1 MLRKFLQTIKHAN
14 VARLTVAAILLGSL
28 QFVAVAVPS
37 ISKAVDSGSISFV
50 REGTGAAPTNNQYLN
65 IPASSNYKFDGDFTI
80 EAWVKFSTLD
90 SFQAFLGQYIGGG
103 WSLQMNSTGL
113 RFSGN
118 LGSSY
123 KELNSNKVFVTGT
136 WYHIAFVRNGTDLKN
151 IKIYV
156 DGILTTDADLG
167 VARNDALGNATQ
179 INTVGGGTA
188 AGNDRFN
195 GKISNIR
202 YVKRAIYTRNFV
214 PSTSPLTAISDTV
227 LLLNT
232 TNDGNYLKDN
242 SVNNVTITARNGAST
257 TTGLPVADAEA
268 PIYSPRSICFN
279 GSQVRYFNI
288 EAIGTSDFTLELW
301 VKPASYSY
309 YSRFLDLDQGNNGS
323 YLGYNKDIV
332 NNLVFYPDV
341 TNAASVNSVPVGVW
355 SHVALVRSSSTL
367 KMYINGQEV
376 KSSDNSKNYLATKVY
391 LGSMWNGSNSN
402 NNFVGCMT
410 SVRIAKSALYS
421 SNFTPAVQ
429 GTFSSVPDATNVLV
443 ALTANNDSMS
453 NLGAAGSI
461 QGTGNI
467 TYEAFAKLSQTITFA
482 SLGNKSFGISPFA
495 LNAIA
500 TSGLGVT
507 FTASP
512 SGTCTVSGS
521 SLTLVGAGT
530 CSVTATQAG
539 NDSYEAAN
547 PISQSFTVFLN
558 QSEFTLNSATG
569 TYGSTTTLGTTGGS
583 GSGSATYAV
592 ALGNCTVSGNILS
605 NSSAG
610 DCSVTATKAGDGTY
624 DSITS
629 TAITVTIAKATQT
642 ITATSSSLSIQYGST
657 ATLGSSGSSGT
668 GSKTYSVDSGNCSIT
683 GTTLTS
689 TGIGNCIVKVTIAT
703 DANYLAATSSSITIS
718 MAERPVTIT
727 AANKTA
733 IYSGSSVTVSNTFT
747 ISSGTLVVSN
757 DITGATYTYTSVGG
771 YNSTTAPTIAGVYS
785 ITPSAAVFATE
796 NATNYSV
803 SYTAGTLT
811 ISSVPVLTATS
822 ASSITSTS
830 ASINFTSSST
840 GNYYL
845 LVYAAATTAPTA
857 AEVIAQGTAI
867 KKASASVLASANSAS
882 ITGLTVSTEYKAYI
896 VIKDALNLNSTVS
909 TVSFTTLM
917 TAPNAPGFR
926 SARVKVIADNDYAVY
941 MGSDLEITRIL
952 HQSNVDWP
960 SQVANI
966 GTLDVFPL
974 AGETYMYVLA
984 MGGNGSYLAPGAGAG
999 GEEDWTGTINGRSV
1013 FEFPGA
1019 QVAVNRAVA
1028 DPLKTD
1034 ILHSGYLLLNNYLP
1048 NYAASSGSVEAG
1060 TYSVDSATANAS
1072 IKDVVWGPATLTE
1085 ALNGTLP
1092 YKTSCSV
1099 SCRVIDTGVT
1109 VRGWDFPDR
1118 SAVIFRYP
1126 LSNAQLPVTAGDKQ
1140 VVVDWDA
1147 SDGGGTVAK
1156 YLVDYKESSEPD
1168 GAYKS
1173 FSEVAAATTIE
1184 TVTGLTNGT
1193 SYTFRVTAVNAGGT
1207 ASSVSRA
1214 VTPTGAPSQPLNLSY
1229 AAGAGYVDVS
1239 FTAPENNGGFSI
1251 TNYSYSIDNG
1261 ANWVTRSPQST
1272 TSPVRISGLTDGT
1285 TYQIKLKA
1293 INPSGAGLAST
1304 VIAAKAGITVNRT
1317 VSYVSG
1323 TLATITG
1330 LPTGGTYVAGDTFRI
1345 ASGPTRTNFTFTGWK
1360 DGATSY
1366 QPGDTF
1372 TVGASNSTLTAQWVQ
1387 DSLLGTAAG
1396 DRSRVL
1402 TWNIV
1407 SGTGVDATVSGG
1419 ADNSVRVQ
1427 IPADALAAGT
1437 EVIFWRLLND
1447 NVAKSKINN
1456 SNSYIV
1462 NLAVSWSIGDDV
1474 TVAKTVQTAA
1484 FPVTLTVTNGSIK
1497 AGATA
1502 WQIIGDNVR
1511 VIGTASQDGVLNLS
1525 FTEDPVIAAANVA
1538 NPPVFG
1544 ATTSTADGFTVSITN
1559 YDAAYVWENPT
1570 VSTGNV
1576 AITSTAGSTRL
1587 LTVTGLTIGQSAT
1600 ISQSNSLSGVANSS
1614 RTTTVTGSATAGAA
1628 LNPVFGA
1635 ATATADGFT
1644 VSITN
1649 YDSSYTWATPTV
1661 SSGTVTV
1668 TSTSGTNR
1676 LLTVTGLSSGGSATI
1691 TQTTSRAGYSSGSR
1705 TATGTAITATPVV
1718 VQQPV
1723 MPAPVEP
1730 APVIQGPP
1738 PSTLKITSRPKISRD
1753 LESLFCQ
1760 AGKFLF
1766 LREGRVEEPAKLSIQ
1781 VFSLLQNGKV
1791 IDSSKSTNE
1800 KVAFA
1805 IKPSYLDTTLSC
1817 QIDVEQENLTVSGQS
1832 LDFELMSKIAKSKN
1846 LAITSADQK
1855 YYSDREAAYAK
1866 KAQSFA
1872 ELAKTKDVAL
1882 AAAKSSKEIVTA
1894 RITYQK
1900 AYTAASNLWKKELAD
1915 AASNRVLA
1923 KELAQKQYLDALEAA
1938 GISIYP
1944 IAEKSVVTPTPTPAV
1959 KPTPTPSPTASN
1971 VQPTAEMK
1979 KVGTVYMATG
1989 SYVLNAST
1997 KITLKALALQ
2007 INAQQIKQVLV
2018 YGHTDSR
2025 GGVNNTVL
2033 SQNRAKAVANYLRPL
2048 LKGKKI
2054 VIGWYA
2060 SRKPAA
2066 TGTTASDL
2074 AKNRRVEVYT
2084 K

>member
-1 MLRKFLQTIKHAN
+1 MLKYMFKKFLAKLTIFS
-14 VARLTVAAILLGSL
+14 ILLSAIQILTIATPQTSFAANGD
-28 QFVAVAVPS
+28 P
-37 ISKAVDSGSISFV
+37 GSISTTAQTNYLEYAKSTAFAF
-50 REGTGAAPTNNQYLN
+50 GT
-65 IPASSNYKFDGDFTI
+65 GDFTI
-80 EAWVKFSTLD
+80 EYWYKPTGTGRNDVLDFINGSKSETLLNRLDLGSNIAGKYVYTYSQTAGTVCDSISQGTITANVWQHAALTRNNGSLSYWVDGVLQGTGTCSID
-90 SFQAFLGQYIGGG
+90 LGSQGYALKVWWESGGG
-103 WSLQMNSTGL
+103 QL
-113 RFSGN
+113 
-118 LGSSY
+118 
-123 KELNSNKVFVTGT
+123 
-136 WYHIAFVRNGTDLKN
+136 
-151 IKIYV
+151 
-156 DGILTTDADLG
+156 
-167 VARNDALGNATQ
+167 
-179 INTVGGGTA
+179 
-188 AGNDRFN
+188 
-195 GKISNIR
+195 SNIR
-202 YVKRAIYTRNFV
+202 VVKGKAMYTSAFT
-214 PSTSPLTAISDTV
+214 PATSFLGNVQGSDNGINYTTS

-232 TNDGNYLKDN
+232 RQGSYTADS
-242 SVNNVTITARNGAST
+242 SVNGLIPVTNTV
-257 TTGLPVADAEA
+257 TTGLSNPFAG
-268 PIYSPRSICFN
+268 SISFN
-279 GSQVRYFNI
+279 GSNQYLSIAGSANT
-288 EAIGTSDFTLELW
+288 AMGTGDFTWETW
-301 VKPASYSY
+301 VKTSSSTGYQAFID
-309 YSRFLDLDQGNNGS
+309 SRNNPLAG
-323 YLGYNKDIV
+323 GDTTG
-332 NNLVFYPDV
+332 FYFG
-341 TNAASVNSVPVGVW
+341 TNFNTRYPMFYTNTLQAESSIALNSNSW
-355 SHVALVRSSSTL
+355 NHVALVRSSGVVKIYVNGVNGISGGKNDSTNL
-367 KMYINGQEV
+367 
-376 KSSDNSKNYLATKVY
+376 
-391 LGSMWNGSNSN
+391 SNQRI
-402 NNFVGCMT
+402 FVG
-410 SVRIAKSALYS
+410 SSGADLFLNGNLSNVRIVKGTALYA
-421 SNFTPAVQ
+421 SNFTVPTSPLQRVTNTALLLRTLDGVNNASDASSNAFTVTKFNSPPSSNDQ
-429 GTFSSVPDATNVLV
+429 PFSGMQTQDITFIALPSKTLGMGLVSLSATGGGSGNEVTFSSATPL
-443 ALTANNDSMS
+443 
-453 NLGAAGSI
+453 I
-461 QGTGNI
+461 
-467 TYEAFAKLSQTITFA
+467 
-482 SLGNKSFGISPFA
+482 
-495 LNAIA
+495 
-500 TSGLGVT
+500 
-507 FTASP
+507 
-512 SGTCTVSGS
+512 CTVAS
-521 SLTLVGAGT
+521 SQVTMISAGT
-530 CSVTATQAG
+530 CSVNANQLGNAT
-539 NDSYEAAN
+539 YEAAAQT
-547 PISQSFTVFLN
+547 SRSFTISPSINISTPTSGLAGTFG
-558 QSEFTLNSATG
+558 NSYSLAA
-569 TYGSTTTLGTTGGS
+569 SSSGGS
-583 GSGSATYAV
+583 GSNVYAIASG
-592 ALGNCTVSGNILS
+592 ALQSGLS
-605 NSSAG
+605 LN
-610 DCSVTATKAGDGTY
+610 
-624 DSITS
+624 
-629 TAITVTIAKATQT
+629 
-642 ITATSSSLSIQYGST
+642 
-657 ATLGSSGSSGT
+657 
-668 GSKTYSVDSGNCSIT
+668 
-683 GTTLTS
+683 TS
-689 TGIGNCIVKVTIAT
+689 TGAISGTPTATGDSAITLSVTDSNGATASTSSFTISIGRREITIAS
-703 DANYLAATSSSITIS
+703 D
-718 MAERPVTIT
+718 
-727 AANKTA
+727 NKTA
-733 IYSGSSVTVSNTFT
+733 AYSGTSASVSNSFT
-747 ISSGTLVVSN
+747 ISAGTLVVTNTIS
-757 DITGATYTYTSVGG
+757 GATYTYSSVGG
-771 YNSTTAPTIAGVYS
+771 YNSTVAPIDAGTYS
-785 ITPSAAVFATE
+785 ITPSAATFSAGS
-796 NATNYSV
+796 AANYSI
-803 SYTAGTLT
+803 SYSPGTLT
-811 ISSVPVLTATS
+811 ISAVPVLSAVS

-830 ASINFTSSST
+830 ASINFTSSTT
-840 GNYYL
+840 GNFYL
-845 LVYAAATTAPTA
+845 LVYAAATTPPTA

-882 ITGLTVSTEYKAYI
+882 ITGLSVSTEYKAYI
-896 VIKDALNLNSTVS
+896 VVKDGLNLNSTVS
-909 TVSFTTLM
+909 TVAFTTLM

-926 SARVKVIADNDYAVY
+926 SARVKVIADNDYAVF
-941 MGSDLEITRIL
+941 MGDDLNITRLL
-952 HQSNVDWP
+952 HQSNVVWMD
-960 SQVANI
+960 QVANI

-984 MGGNGSYLAPGAGAG
+984 MGGNNAYLAPGAGGG

-1019 QVAVNRAVA
+1019 QVAINRTVA
-1028 DPLKTD
+1028 DPTKTD

-1048 NYAASSGSVEAG
+1048 NFAVSANDVAGG
-1060 TYSVDSATANAS
+1060 TYSVDTATANTS
-1072 IKDVVWGPATLTE
+1072 IKDVVWGPATLTDH
-1085 ALNGTLP
+1085 GTIP

-1099 SCRVIDTGVT
+1099 SCREIDTGVA
-1109 VRGWDFPDR
+1109 VRGWDFPDQ

-1147 SDGGGTVAK
+1147 PVGGGVVAK

-1173 FSEVAAATTIE
+1173 FSEIAAGTTIE

-1251 TNYSYSIDNG
+1251 TSYSYSIDNG

-1272 TSPVRISGLTDGT
+1272 MSPVRITGLTDGT
-1285 TYQIKLKA
+1285 TYQVKLKA

-1304 VIAAKAGITVNRT
+1304 VIAAKPGITVNRT

-1427 IPADALAAGT
+1427 IPADALAPGT

-1576 AITSTAGSTRL
+1576 AVTSTAGSTRL

-1691 TQTTSRAGYSSGSR
+1691 TQTTSRAGYSGGSR

-1723 MPAPVEP
+1723 IPAPIEP

-1738 PSTLKITSRPKISRD
+1738 PSILKITSRPKISRD

-1766 LREGRVEEPAKLSIQ
+1766 LREGRVEEPAKPSIQ

-1944 IAEKSVVTPTPTPAV
+1944 IAGKAVVTPTPTPTV

-1971 VQPTAEMK
+1971 VQPNAEMK

-2060 SRKPAA
+2060 SRKPAV
-2066 TGTTASDL
+2066 TGTTTSDL

>member
-1 MLRKFLQTIKHAN
+1 MLFFYSFNPFSLIHSEISLMKINQSWNKSLSRYFSFW
-14 VARLTVAAILLGSL
+14 ILLSL
-28 QFVAVAVPS
+28 LQVTAVSTPS
-37 ISKAVDSGSISFV
+37 LSLGASGDPGSIQFTETAS
-50 REGTGAAPTNNQYLN
+50 PNNQYLQTTVTAPGSDSLTYEWWFKTSITN
-65 IPASSNYKFDGDFTI
+65 QLDMGMLQTRTSGTGSDGFDVAIHSGKLRWGKPTGFLYTGSTNVPTTWNHLAVVRSGSSNWAIFLNGESVFTTTDS
-80 EAWVKFSTLD
+80 FSTVGTSLRIGEKSSSTEAFTGNITNFRYVKGVAVYTGNFTVPSLQLTATQSSGTNISAISGTETQLLLNMRQGNATFDD
-90 SFQAFLGQYIGGG
+90 SSYGRTVTTQGTPTSSSDAPFSANQVITFNALANKTLGMSPITLSATGGG
-103 WSLQMNSTGL
+103 
-113 RFSGN
+113 SGN
-118 LGSSY
+118 EVTFGSTSPACT
-123 KELNSNKVFVTGT
+123 VVGT
-136 WYHIAFVRNGTDLKN
+136 TATLVAAGTCTVN
-151 IKIYV
+151 
-156 DGILTTDADLG
+156 A
-167 VARNDALGNATQ
+167 NQLGNATYNAASQ
-179 INTVGGGTA
+179 VSRSFTIASAISITTPTSGLTGTFGTSYSLAASTSGGGGSNSYAITSGTLQ
-188 AGNDRFN
+188 AGLSLN
-195 GKISNIR
+195 S
-202 YVKRAIYTRNFV
+202 
-214 PSTSPLTAISDTV
+214 STGAISGTPTDVGDSLITI
-227 LLLNT
+227 
-232 TNDGNYLKDN
+232 
-242 SVNNVTITARNGAST
+242 SVTDANGASAT
-257 TTGLPVADAEA
+257 TSA
-268 PIYSPRSICFN
+268 
-279 GSQVRYFNI
+279 
-288 EAIGTSDFTLELW
+288 FT
-301 VKPASYSY
+301 
-309 YSRFLDLDQGNNGS
+309 
-323 YLGYNKDIV
+323 I
-332 NNLVFYPDV
+332 
-341 TNAASVNSVPVGVW
+341 SV
-355 SHVALVRSSSTL
+355 
-367 KMYINGQEV
+367 
-376 KSSDNSKNYLATKVY
+376 
-391 LGSMWNGSNSN
+391 
-402 NNFVGCMT
+402 
-410 SVRIAKSALYS
+410 
-421 SNFTPAVQ
+421 
-429 GTFSSVPDATNVLV
+429 
-443 ALTANNDSMS
+443 
-453 NLGAAGSI
+453 
-461 QGTGNI
+461 
-467 TYEAFAKLSQTITFA
+467 
-482 SLGNKSFGISPFA
+482 
-495 LNAIA
+495 
-500 TSGLGVT
+500 
-507 FTASP
+507 
-512 SGTCTVSGS
+512 
-521 SLTLVGAGT
+521 
-530 CSVTATQAG
+530 QAR
-539 NDSYEAAN
+539 
-547 PISQSFTVFLN
+547 P
-558 QSEFTLNSATG
+558 
-569 TYGSTTTLGTTGGS
+569 
-583 GSGSATYAV
+583 
-592 ALGNCTVSGNILS
+592 
-605 NSSAG
+605 
-610 DCSVTATKAGDGTY
+610 
-624 DSITS
+624 
-629 TAITVTIAKATQT
+629 
-642 ITATSSSLSIQYGST
+642 
-657 ATLGSSGSSGT
+657 
-668 GSKTYSVDSGNCSIT
+668 
-683 GTTLTS
+683 
-689 TGIGNCIVKVTIAT
+689 
-703 DANYLAATSSSITIS
+703 ITIS
-718 MAERPVTIT
+718 AD
-727 AANKTA
+727 NKSA
-733 IYSGSSVTVSNTFT
+733 GYSGSSASVTNTYL
-747 ISSGTLVVSN
+747 ISSGTLAVTNSISGV
-757 DITGATYTYTSVGG
+757 TYTYSSIGG
-771 YNSTTAPTIAGVYS
+771 YNSTTAPTAVGTYS
-785 ITPSAAVFATE
+785 ITPSAATFSSGSA
-796 NATNYSV
+796 ANYSI
-803 SYTAGTLT
+803 SYSAGTLT
-811 ISSVPVLTATS
+811 ISAVPVLTATS

-830 ASINFTSSST
+830 ASINFTSSTT

-857 AEVIAQGTAI
+857 AEVIAQGAAI
-867 KKASASVLASANSAS
+867 KKATASVLASANSVS

-896 VIKDALNLNSTVS
+896 VVKDALNLNSTVS

-984 MGGNGSYLAPGAGAG
+984 MGGNGNYLAPGAGAG

-1019 QVAVNRAVA
+1019 QVAINRSVA
-1028 DPLKTD
+1028 DPTKTD

-1048 NYAASSGSVEAG
+1048 NYAASSGSVEGG
-1060 TYSVDSATANAS
+1060 TYSVDLPTANSS

-1147 SDGGGTVAK
+1147 PVGGGVVAK

-1173 FSEVAAATTIE
+1173 FSEVAAGTTIE

-1239 FTAPENNGGFSI
+1239 FTAPENNGGFNI

-1272 TSPVRISGLTDGT
+1272 TSPMRISGLTDGT
-1285 TYQIKLKA
+1285 TYQVKLKA

-1304 VIAAKAGITVNRT
+1304 VIAAKPGITINRT

-1323 TLATITG
+1323 TLATIAG

-1372 TVGASNSTLTAQWVQ
+1372 TVGASNSTLTAQWTQ
-1387 DSLLGTAAG
+1387 DSLLGTTAA

-1407 SGTGVDATVSGG
+1407 ADTAVDATVSGG

-1427 IPADALAAGT
+1427 IPANALVPGT

-1447 NVAKSKINN
+1447 NVAKSKIN
-1456 SNSYIV
+1456 SGNSYLV
-1462 NLAVSWSIGDDV
+1462 NLAVTWSIGDDV
-1474 TVAKTVQTAA
+1474 TTAKTVQTAA
-1484 FPVTLTVTNGSIK
+1484 APLVLTVTNGSIK

-1511 VIGTASQDGVLNLS
+1511 VIGTATQDGLLNLS

-1559 YDAAYVWENPT
+1559 YDVAYVWETPT
-1570 VSTGNV
+1570 VSVGSV
-1576 AITSTAGSTRL
+1576 AITSTVGSTRL

-1614 RTTTVTGSATAGAA
+1614 RTTTVTGSAIAGSA

-1644 VSITN
+1644 ISITN
-1649 YDSSYTWATPTV
+1649 YDSAYTWATPTV

-1691 TQTTSRAGYSSGSR
+1691 TQSTSRTGYSGGSR

-1723 MPAPVEP
+1723 VPAPVEP
-1730 APVIQGPP
+1730 APVVQGPP

-1753 LESLFCQ
+1753 SENLYCQ

-1766 LREGRVEEPAKLSIQ
+1766 LREGRVEESAKLSTQ
-1781 VFSLLQNGKV
+1781 VFSLIQNGKV
-1791 IDSSKSTNE
+1791 VDSSKSAVE
-1800 KVAFA
+1800 KVAFV
-1805 IKPSYLDTTLSC
+1805 IKTSYMDTTLSC
-1817 QIDVEQENLTVSGQS
+1817 LIEAEQENLTVSGQS
-1832 LDFELMSKIAKSKN
+1832 LDFEIMSKLSKEKI
-1846 LAITSADQK
+1846 LALTSADGK

-1872 ELAKTKDVAL
+1872 ELGKIKDAAL
-1882 AAAKSSKEIVTA
+1882 AAAKSSKEIVIA
-1894 RITYQK
+1894 RMTYQK
-1900 AYTAASNLWKKELAD
+1900 AYTAASSLWKKELAD

-1923 KELAQKQYLDALEAA
+1923 KEFAQKQYLVALEAA

-1944 IAEKSVVTPTPTPAV
+1944 KVEKAVVTPTPTPTPTA
-1959 KPTPTPSPTASN
+1959 KPTPTSSPIATN

-1989 SYVLNAST
+1989 SYVLNATT

-2025 GGVNNTVL
+2025 GGVNNTTL

-2060 SRKPAA
+2060 SRKPVT
-2066 TGTTASDL
+2066 TGTTAADL
-2074 AKNRRVEVYT
+2074 AKNRRVEIYT

>member
-1 MLRKFLQTIKHAN
+1 MRFSSKTVKTLLSYGLLLFLILGLLQVFYLLFPAPANAANDDPGSIAFTRTASPNDQYLSTTVSAPGNDSLTYEWWFKYSDNSLKDMGMLVTRSNGGSDCNGIDVTIDYGK
-14 VARLTVAAILLGSL
+14 LKWGKCTVIDAAI
-28 QFVAVAVPS
+28 
-37 ISKAVDSGSISFV
+37 
-50 REGTGAAPTNNQYLN
+50 
-65 IPASSNYKFDGDFTI
+65 
-80 EAWVKFSTLD
+80 TLPKD
-90 SFQAFLGQYIGGG
+90 Q
-103 WSLQMNSTGL
+103 WN
-113 RFSGN
+113 
-118 LGSSY
+118 
-123 KELNSNKVFVTGT
+123 
-136 WYHIAFVRNGTDLKN
+136 HIAFVRTESTSWVVYLNGESKLTYSTTAAETPTTSTYLRIGRKYGSTETFSGNITNFRYVKGVAVYTGNFTVPTQQLTATQVSGSNISAISGNQTQLLLNMNQGARAKVDAISNRTLNSNGTISSSIDSPFSAINYVAPIRGSISTYSGNN
-151 IKIYV
+151 ISPIYGEFTNV
-156 DGILTTDADLG
+156 PGNTQSYTVEFWFYTTSVSTGTYQWLFAQNQDGKSGGLELWINNG
-167 VARNDALGNATQ
+167 GQ
-179 INTVGGGTA
+179 IGGGTY
-188 AGNDRFN
+188 GVNYNDKFLTN
-195 GKISNIR
+195 VVTINTWHHLAIGANTGGTTSIFLDGSKITIDNFLPVRWTEKTWNLGGRQLESGFRTNPFVPTGLIYPLSGYVADFR
-202 YVKRAIYTRNFV
+202 YVLGTQIYTSNFTR
-214 PSTSPLTAISDTV
+214 PSAPLTAVSGTQLLLSTFYSTSSDIPTMLSDSSGNSPTLSSVYARDTV
-227 LLLNT
+227 VSST
-232 TNDGNYLKDN
+232 MVPPFTN
-242 SVNNVTITARNGAST
+242 STITTHTISNSTPTFGSSVTLTASVTLGATGAVAFKDSGNDILC
-257 TTGLPVADAEA
+257 TTG
-268 PIYSPRSICFN
+268 
-279 GSQVRYFNI
+279 
-288 EAIGTSDFTLELW
+288 
-301 VKPASYSY
+301 
-309 YSRFLDLDQGNNGS
+309 
-323 YLGYNKDIV
+323 
-332 NNLVFYPDV
+332 NL
-341 TNAASVNSVPVGVW
+341 
-355 SHVALVRSSSTL
+355 
-367 KMYINGQEV
+367 
-376 KSSDNSKNYLATKVY
+376 
-391 LGSMWNGSNSN
+391 
-402 NNFVGCMT
+402 
-410 SVRIAKSALYS
+410 
-421 SNFTPAVQ
+421 
-429 GTFSSVPDATNVLV
+429 
-443 ALTANNDSMS
+443 
-453 NLGAAGSI
+453 AAGS
-461 QGTGNI
+461 
-467 TYEAFAKLSQTITFA
+467 A
-482 SLGNKSFGISPFA
+482 S
-495 LNAIA
+495 
-500 TSGLGVT
+500 
-507 FTASP
+507 
-512 SGTCTVSGS
+512 
-521 SLTLVGAGT
+521 
-530 CSVTATQAG
+530 CSWQPT
-539 NDSYEAAN
+539 
-547 PISQSFTVFLN
+547 
-558 QSEFTLNSATG
+558 SAT
-569 TYGSTTTLGTTGGS
+569 TYNVRAVYS
-583 GSGSATYAV
+583 GDAA
-592 ALGNCTVSGNILS
+592 
-605 NSSAG
+605 
-610 DCSVTATKAGDGTY
+610 Y
-624 DSITS
+624 DSSYSVATEVVVS
-629 TAITVTIAKATQT
+629 KAPQT
-642 ITATSSSLSIQYGST
+642 ITATSSSLNLQYGST

-668 GSKTYSVDSGNCSIT
+668 GSKTYSVDSGSCSIT
-683 GTTLTS
+683 STTLTS
-689 TGIGNCIVKVTIAT
+689 NGIGNCVVKVVIAT
-703 DANYLAATSSSITIS
+703 DTNYLAATSDSITIS
-718 MAERPVTIT
+718 MTERPITIT

-733 IYSGSSVTVSNTFT
+733 IFTGSSVSVSNSFT

-771 YNSTTAPTIAGVYS
+771 YNSTTAPTAAGVYS

-796 NATNYSV
+796 IATNYSV

-811 ISSVPVLTATS
+811 ISSVPVISSTS

-830 ASINFTSSST
+830 AALNFTSSTT

-845 LVYAAATTAPTA
+845 LVYASADTSPTA
-857 AEVIAQGTAI
+857 IEVMAQGTAI
-867 KKASASVLASANSAS
+867 KKATSSVLASANSVS
-882 ITGLTVSTEYKAYI
+882 ITGLTLSTTYKAY
-896 VIKDALNLNSTVS
+896 VVVKDGLNLNSTVS
-909 TVSFTTLM
+909 TIEFTTLM
-917 TAPNAPGFR
+917 AAPNAPGFR
-926 SARVKVIADNDYAVY
+926 SARVKLIADNDYAVY
-941 MGSDLEITRIL
+941 MGSDLSITRVL

-960 SQVANI
+960 AQVASI

-984 MGGNGSYLAPGAGAG
+984 MGGNGSFSSTPMNCVVVNWQCGQ
-999 GEEDWTGTINGRSV
+999 EDWSGTINGRSV
-1013 FEFPGA
+1013 FNYSGA
-1019 QVAVNRAVA
+1019 QVAINRSVS
-1028 DPLKTD
+1028 DPTKTD
-1034 ILHSGYLLLNNYLP
+1034 YVHWGYLLLNNYLP
-1048 NYAASSGSVEAG
+1048 NFGISQGAVEGG
-1060 TYSVDSATANAS
+1060 TYSVSFDKANEA
-1072 IKDVVWGPATLTE
+1072 IANVVWGPATLADHADEHKIRT
-1085 ALNGTLP
+1085 NCT
-1092 YKTSCSV
+1092 V
-1099 SCRVIDTGVT
+1099 SCRVIDDGVDINA
-1109 VRGWDFPDR
+1109 WAFPNA

-1147 SDGGGTVAK
+1147 PVGGGVVAK

-1173 FSEVAAATTIE
+1173 FSEIAAGTTIE

-1239 FTAPENNGGFSI
+1239 FTAPENNGGFNI

-1285 TYQIKLKA
+1285 TYQVKLKA

-1304 VIAAKAGITVNRT
+1304 VIAAKPGITVNRT

-1323 TLATITG
+1323 TLATIAG

-1372 TVGASNSTLTAQWVQ
+1372 TVGASNSTLTAQWIQ

-1427 IPADALAAGT
+1427 IPADALAPGT

-1474 TVAKTVQTAA
+1474 TVAKTVQTATS
-1484 FPVTLTVTNGSIK
+1484 PVTLTVTNGSIK

-1570 VSTGNV
+1570 VSAGNV

-1628 LNPVFGA
+1628 LNPVFGT

-1644 VSITN
+1644 ISITN

-1691 TQTTSRAGYSSGSR
+1691 TQTTSRAGYSGGSR

-1723 MPAPVEP
+1723 APAPVEP

-1738 PSTLKITSRPKISRD
+1738 PSTLKITFRPKISRD
-1753 LESLFCQ
+1753 SENLYCQ

-1766 LREGRVEEPAKLSIQ
+1766 LREGRIEESAKLSTQ
-1781 VFSLLQNGKV
+1781 VFSLIQNGKV
-1791 IDSSKSTNE
+1791 VDSSKSANE
-1800 KVAFA
+1800 KVAFV
-1805 IKPSYLDTTLSC
+1805 IKTSYMDTTLSC
-1817 QIDVEQENLTVSGQS
+1817 LIEAEQENLAVSGQS
-1832 LDFELMSKIAKSKN
+1832 LDFETMSKLSKDKN
-1846 LAITSADQK
+1846 LAISSADGK

-1872 ELAKTKDVAL
+1872 ELGKIKDAAL
-1882 AAAKSSKEIVTA
+1882 AAAKSSKEIMTA
-1894 RITYQK
+1894 RMTYQK
-1900 AYTAASNLWKKELAD
+1900 AYTAASSLWKKELAD
-1915 AASNRVLA
+1915 AATNRVLV
-1923 KELAQKQYLDALEAA
+1923 KELAQQQYLVALEAA

-1944 IAEKSVVTPTPTPAV
+1944 KAEKAVVTPTPTPTPTV
-1959 KPTPTPSPTASN
+1959 KPTPTPSPTATN

-2066 TGTTASDL
+2066 TGTTAADL